1 MTLLSDWL
9 IVLLYGQEYQ
19 AAGKVLMIHI
29 WASVF
34 VFLGVV
40 SGSWLTS
47 ENLQRLSFYRTLA
60 GTVINVSL
68 NFTLIPIYGITGA
81 AIATLIAQMVAA
93 LIFDI
98 FLKKTRRMFFM
109 KLNTLNI
116 VTIFQ
121 RSW

>member
-1 MTLLSDWL
+1 
-9 IVLLYGQEYQ
+9 
-19 AAGKVLMIHI
+19 MIHI